1 MGTSYSDK
9 ETINGEVTLG
19 TDDGMIPRAV
29 DLIFDRIKTY
39 GKNYAFKVRNLMNG
53 QSKQGYP
60 TVKKN
65 KIEFGF

>member
-19 TDDGMIPRAV
+19 ADDGMIPRAV

-53 QSKQGYP
+53 H
-60 TVKKN
+60 
-65 KIEFGF
+65 I